1 MRLLHCGLLVLAC
14 MLAGCQVHALGAPMA
29 REMAPMEAENA
40 LGFAGED
47 TAGLQVGGLMPSQP
61 ARLDGSGIAPSDAMG
76 RQGKLSE
83 ATEPTLTAAAG
94 ERMRIYQG
102 SITVE
107 VARRDDATAQ
117 FLSRVKEWGGYLSQ
131 QENDQLTVRIPAGRF
146 DEAFSWLRGL
156 GRVRSESKQ
165 ASDVTDQYL
174 DLGIRLD
181 NAKKSRERLLVLLAK
196 AEKVE
201 DMLKIEEQL
210 RRLTEEIER
219 FEGQMKRL
227 QDQVAL
233 ATITARFVAP
243 AAAPDRPG
251 GRPSRFAWIRAVGA
265 ERMLEGF

>member
-1 MRLLHCGLLVLAC
+1 MRMLNSFCVLLAC
-14 MLAGCQVHALGAPMA
+14 VLSGCQMPGLAAPVA
-29 REMAPMEAENA
+29 RDAAIVSYGGLASTETLADG
-40 LGFAGED
+40 LV
-47 TAGLQVGGLMPSQP
+47 AGLEPGQAASQG
-61 ARLDGSGIAPSDAMG
+61 AAVEDRGTVASKRTQLAE
-76 RQGKLSE
+76 SE
-83 ATEPTLTAAAG
+83 APAGTVEPV

-107 VARRDDATAQ
+107 VARRDDAAAQ
-117 FLSRVKEWGGYLSQ
+117 FLGKVKEWGGYLSQ
-131 QENDQLTVRIPAGRF
+131 QENDQVTVRVPAARF
-146 DEAFSWLRGL
+146 DEAFAWLHAL

-165 ASDVTDQYL
+165 ATDVTDQYL

-181 NAKKSRERLLVLLAK
+181 NAKKSRERLLALLAK

-210 RRLTEEIER
+210 HRLTEEIER
-219 FEGQMKRL
+219 FEGQLKRL

>member
-1 MRLLHCGLLVLAC
+1 MRWSLSLLCLLLGCLSAC
-14 MLAGCQVHALGAPMA
+14 QLQRMGAPMA
-29 REMAPMEAENA
+29 LEIAPGDSEVADG
-40 LGFAGED
+40 LIAG
-47 TAGLQVGGLMPSQP
+47 GLQDGRDAGVAPNQALAFEPS
-61 ARLDGSGIAPSDAMG
+61 RWDGTRTASKD
-76 RQGKLSE
+76 GKLAEQQAE
-83 ATEPTLTAAAG
+83 AASPATG

-107 VARRDDATAQ
+107 VARRDDVQAQ
-117 FLSRVKEWGGYLSQ
+117 FLEKVGSWGGYLSQ
-131 QENDQLTVRIPAGRF
+131 QEDNQLTVRVPAARF
-146 DEAFSWLRGL
+146 DEAFAWLHGI

-165 ASDVTDQYL
+165 ATDVTDQYL

-181 NAKKSRERLLVLLAK
+181 NAKKSRERLLALLAK
-196 AEKVE
+196 ADKVE
-201 DMLKIEEQL
+201 DILKIEEQL

-219 FEGQMKRL
+219 FEGQLKRL

-251 GRPSRFAWIRAVGA
+251 GRPSRFPWIRAIGA